1 MSLSIGI
8 VGLPNVGKSTLFN
21 ALTRLKAEASNYPFC
36 TIDPNVG
43 VVSVPDVRLDKL
55 ATVVHPQKIV
65 PAMIEFV
72 DIAGLV
78 KNAHEGEGL
87 GNQFLG
93 HIRKV
98 DAICHVVRGFEDADV
113 IHVEGTVDPHRDI
126 ETIKLELAL
135 SDLAIVVKRYDTALK
150 AARTGDK
157 VKIRESDHLAEMKDA
172 LDKGIWISELKGW
185 QKDTIDEDRAALLK
199 EMTLL
204 TSKPVLYAVN
214 VAEQDVAR
222 FNCDAFRVKAG
233 LPADAVVLA
242 VSARVEQELNDLSPE
257 EVVEYLAS
265 LGLTESGLVR
275 LIRSGYE
282 LLHLLSFF
290 TAGEKE
296 VKAWTTYQG
305 AKAPQAAGVI
315 HTDFERCFIRAE
327 VVAWDQLVAAGSYP
341 AAREKGWIRTEGK
354 EYLMKDGDTVHFLHS
369 A

>member
-1 MSLSIGI
+1 MALSIGI

-55 ATVVHPQKIV
+55 ASVVHPQKIV

-98 DAICHVVRGFEDADV
+98 DAICHVVRGFVDSDV
-113 IHVEGTVDPHRDI
+113 IHVEGTVDPGRDI
-126 ETIKLELAL
+126 ETIKVELAL
-135 SDLAIVVKRYDTALK
+135 SDLTIVVKRLDTAMR
-150 AARTGDK
+150 AAKTGDK
-157 VKIRESDHLAEMKDA
+157 VKIKESGFLEEMKTA
-172 LDKGIWISELKGW
+172 LDQGKWISELPAW
-185 QKDTIDEDRAALLK
+185 QKDTIDEDRAALLR

-204 TSKPVLYAVN
+204 TSKPVLYAIN
-214 VAEQDVAR
+214 VAEQDVAG
-222 FNCDAFRVKAG
+222 FDCDAFRHQAG
-233 LPADAVVLA
+233 LPGDAVILA
-242 VSARVEQELNDLSPE
+242 VSARVEQELNDLAPAE
-257 EVVEYLAS
+257 AAEYLGS

-296 VKAWTTYQG
+296 VKAWTAHQG

-327 VVAWDQLVAAGSYP
+327 VIGWDQLVEAGSY
-341 AAREKGWIRTEGK
+341 ATARDKGWIRTEGK
-354 EYLMKDGDTVHFLHS
+354 EYLIQDGDTVHFLHS